1 MFSFGALN
9 GYLQNIEY
17 ELYNERGEKY
27 KCRGAY
33 IIVDGGYVNSPVFI
47 DPDKFRWTR
56 DAVLWSEWLESVR
69 KDVENFF
76 GMLKPRWRFFRN
88 GICYHDREFIAKAFK
103 VGCCLHNMILIHDEV
118 TGIRTT
124 TWETVDWEQLDPEAD
139 ESVDVD
145 DEDINDDRE
154 VDIVAE
160 CTQQPILE
168 RENALS
174 QDEHVTV
181 FGINDSKR
189 VLKAALMKSFSIQWI
204 LGRLKWPAR
213 FDSKKK
219 AAMPLDR
226 ATMELH
232 RALYTLDSNLRR
244 LDTDTNLYTIPIRGK
259 GLFSKIMYKKDEPII
274 SFIGTVRT
282 QAKYMEICE
291 TEPWRKA
298 YSIAFSTNGDVL
310 DCYDH
315 YVKGLCIASYAN
327 SPKKC
332 HDVITGKAAM
342 ENCYIS
348 VNYVEKTITLKCG
361 YKKRHCPDSFV
372 IPAGTELLWDYGDS
386 FVNYN
391 DFK

>member
-1 MFSFGALN
+1 MAALN
-9 GYLQNIEY
+9 GSLQDIQY

-27 KCRGAY
+27 KCKGAY
-33 IIVDGGYVNSPVFI
+33 IIVDGGYINSPVFI

-88 GICYHDREFIAKAFK
+88 GIAYHNREFIGKAFK
-103 VGCCLHNMILIHDEV
+103 VGCCLHNMILIHDQV
-118 TGIRTT
+118 TGIQTT
-124 TWETVDWEQLDPEAD
+124 KWETVDWEQLDPEAD
-139 ESVDVD
+139 DSVDVD
-145 DEDINDDRE
+145 DDDLNDDVE
-154 VDIVAE
+154 NTIEEHMEESVLLVESVAPLQN
-160 CTQQPILE
+160 TS
-168 RENALS
+168 S
-174 QDEHVTV
+174 QAEAVTV
-181 FGINDSKR
+181 FGINESKR
-189 VLKAALMKSFSIQWI
+189 LLKAALMKSFSIQWI
-204 LGRLKWPAR
+204 LGKLRWPAR
-213 FDSKKK
+213 FDSKRK

-232 RALYTLDSNLRR
+232 RALYTMDSNLRR
-244 LDTDTNLYTIPIRGK
+244 LDEATNEYTIPIRGK

-282 QAKYMEICE
+282 QQKYMEICE

-315 YVKGLCIASYAN
+315 YSKGLCLASYTD

-332 HDVITGKAAM
+332 FNIGTGKAAM
-342 ENCYIS
+342 ANCYIS
-348 VNYVEKTITLKCG
+348 VNHVEK
-361 YKKRHCPDSFV
+361 
-372 IPAGTELLWDYGDS
+372 
-386 FVNYN
+386 NYT
-391 DFK
+391 